1 MKPVASREVREVT
14 LAIFV
19 PSMAGGGAERV
30 MAMVANG
37 IASLGYSVDLVLA
50 NRSGPYLD
58 EVEPGVNIV
67 DLGASRVARSLI
79 PLMRYLKRRRPSVL
93 LSALMHANVI
103 AVVAVVLTGRQV
115 RVMVSERDAVFP
127 AGDRLLARWTR
138 ALTAA
143 AYRRADGIITVSDG
157 VRQDVIRELQHN
169 EDKVITVHNPID
181 IEEIERLALQPTGHS
196 WLDSSSQPVFLAVG
210 RLEPA
215 KGFDVLLEAVA
226 KMRSETPVRLV
237 ILGEGS
243 LRDELVDLAGSL
255 GLAHQVDFP
264 GFQRNPFSWMARCDV
279 FVLSSRNEG
288 LPNVLIQAM
297 ACGARIVST
306 DCPHGPAEILEGGR
320 WGSLVPVGDADALA
334 LAMEEAIR
342 QHDAPAVTRRARDFS
357 KEQSVRRYVAS
368 LRLRGEEH
376 GRL

>member
-157 VRQDVIRELQHN
+157 VRQDVIRELQHD